1 MQKEKNNKRGKQYPL
16 MREVIGQ
23 LMTGC
28 DFTEDV
34 IPMVE
39 VPYTDKSR
47 ELAECWCELTQI
59 KNLGIKFVLVKDDV
73 SIWESKS

>member
-1 MQKEKNNKRGKQYPL
+1 
-16 MREVIGQ
+16 
-23 LMTGC
+23 MTGC

-39 VPYTDKSR
+39 VPSR